1 MRRALKRMIIEGTVL
16 GAIGSFVFFAS
27 GIEGGAPLLPCTMGM
42 IACLIWMLIVE
53 YANR

>member
-1 MRRALKRMIIEGTVL
+1 MKGKLIISSFFA
-16 GAIGSFVFFAS
+16 AIAGMVFCAS